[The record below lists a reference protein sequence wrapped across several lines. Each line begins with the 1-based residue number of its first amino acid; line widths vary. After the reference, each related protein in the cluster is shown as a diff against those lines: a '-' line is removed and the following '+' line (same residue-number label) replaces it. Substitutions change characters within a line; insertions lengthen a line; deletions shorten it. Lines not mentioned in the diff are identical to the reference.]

1 MITTNQKILPKNYYK
16 ICFKKMKETK
26 KHKIKKNKRTGKTKL
41 IKQPKLKI
49 FRQKKLNK
57 NY

>member
-1 MITTNQKILPKNYYK
+1 MINQKILPKNYYK

-26 KHKIKKNKRTGKTKL
+26 KHKIKKSKRTGKIKL
-41 IKQPKLKI
+41 IKLPKLKI
-49 FRQKKLNK
+49 FHQKKLNK

>member
-1 MITTNQKILPKNYYK
+1 MINQKILPKNYYK

-41 IKQPKLKI
+41 IKWPKLKI
-49 FRQKKLNK
+49 FRPKKQNK

>member
-1 MITTNQKILPKNYYK
+1 MINQKILPKNYYK

-26 KHKIKKNKRTGKTKL
+26 KHKIKKSKRTGKTKL

-49 FRQKKLNK
+49 FRPKKQNK